1 MADEKTP
8 PETPNPPVAAQEPA
22 KEASDRKITDNPGE
36 GSHMFS
42 DWALI

>member
-8 PETPNPPVAAQEPA
+8 APTPTLPVAADAPA
-22 KEASDRKITDNPGE
+22 KEATDRKITDNPGE